1 MRNKFISSCLAIFCL
16 SVFMGTS
23 VYANKPPT
31 DPPDPPK
38 TEPVSNPNPPTI
50 TSSEN
55 ENESDDCPCDGDS
68 CEDEAKNDCLSYK
81 IAFGRALNAPEL
93 GSGNFIIYLQEP
105 APTLATPGKLFY
117 DYPLLYSYSYPY
129 SGVKY

>member
-1 MRNKFISSCLAIFCL
+1 
-16 SVFMGTS
+16 MGTS

-38 TEPVSNPNPPTI
+38 TEPVLPPEPP
-50 TSSEN
+50 SQSGGED
-55 ENESDDCPCDGDS
+55 ESDDSDCP
-68 CEDEAKNDCLSYK
+68 CEDEEPANDCLSYK

-117 DYPLLYSYSYPY
+117 DYPLLYSYSG
-129 SGVKY
+129 SVRSFAHI